1 MQQEKVIITCAVT
14 GASPASLQ
22 HPNFTRTP
30 ELIAQ
35 QCIDAAAAGA
45 SILHIHVRDENGN
58 PSTELKHYRQ
68 VCELI
73 RKKNTDVIFNL
84 TTGPG
89 CSWVQSDDDPKM
101 PGPGTMMFTAERR
114 LEHIFDLKP
123 EICTLDICTMQIFG
137 LVAINT
143 DKMITRM
150 GRMLQDV
157 GVKPEIE
164 CFDTGDFVFAQDL
177 MAKKALIGPG
187 MYSFVLGTKYGLP
200 ATTEAM
206 IYSRSQMPQ
215 GACWTGFGVSRH
227 SFTMAAQSVIL
238 GGHVRTGFEDTLWL
252 SKGKLAESNASL
264 VTQAREIIER
274 LGSQVARPGE
284 TRKILGLKEH

>member
-1 MQQEKVIITCAVT
+1 MQQEKVIITCALT

-22 HPNFTRTP
+22 HPNFTKTP
-30 ELIAQ
+30 EMIAQ
-35 QCIDAAAAGA
+35 QGIDAAAAGA
-45 SILHIHVRDENGN
+45 SILHIHVRDENGKA
-58 PSTELKHYRQ
+58 STELKHYRQ

-89 CSWVQSDDDPKM
+89 CSWHQSDDDPAM

-114 LEHIFDLKP
+114 IEHIAELRP

-137 LVAINT
+137 HVAINT
-143 DKMITRM
+143 DKMMTRI
-150 GRMLQDV
+150 GHMLQDIN
-157 GVKPEIE
+157 VKPEIE

-177 MAKKALIGPG
+177 IAKGALKGPG
-187 MYSFVLGTKYGLP
+187 MYSFVLGTKYGLV

-206 IYSRSQMPQ
+206 IYSRAQMPP

-227 SFTMAAQSVIL
+227 SFPMAAQSVIL

-252 SKGKLAESNASL
+252 SKGKLAESNAAL
-264 VTQAREIIER
+264 VDQARMIIEG
-274 LGSQVARPGE
+274 LGSQVATPGE
-284 TRKILGLKEH
+284 ARKILGLKD